1 MIRSIYDVSKIIGTL
16 AFSWLTLG
24 WTVRKARR
32 AFEAE
37 LRKEGMSEEDAR
49 RISRFYSDLKSQF
62 TLRSMMSYYRE
73 ARRQEKP

>member
-1 MIRSIYDVSKIIGTL
+1 VIRSIYYVSRILGNL

-37 LRKEGMSEEDAR
+37 LRKEGMSKEDAR
-49 RISRFYSDLKSQF
+49 RISRCYSDLKSQF
-62 TLRSMMSYYRE
+62 SLRSIMSYYRE
-73 ARRQEKP
+73 ARRQGKP